1 MKIAFYCAN
10 KHLPEID
17 FSEPYSGNPGCGA
30 AEYLHIAIPF
40 MLDNFYSKLMKTV
53 IIADE
58 VDKLPPNIE
67 SYKVNHGVVEAAS
80 LAKSIECDVFVFR
93 PRMQEEDNI
102 LSHLESIQLKS
113 VGRAALT
120 PNYDHLIKMG
130 KSNYFKALICVGKN
144 QFNHLIDSPVSKK
157 IVQINNCISDKLI
170 GQITNKPIF
179 DKRKDVVFMGS
190 LMPQK
195 NFHYLAS
202 VWNQISKKIPEANL
216 HVIGSSKTY
225 GIKENLGKFGLAEEK
240 YEKYFMSLLNKDR
253 ISAKKVF
260 FHGNLSFE
268 KYKILSNAKVGV
280 VNPLG
285 TTETCCVSAVEMQ
298 AMGIPV
304 CTGNYE
310 SLRTTVINKRSGLLS
325 KNKKQFIKNIVSVY
339 KNKRIFNKLSEGAI
353 INAKINFSFSHNIN
367 KWYSLFYK
375 INNNINFEANFF
387 KSIFDV
393 KSILQLLIVINTIF
407 FRKTLGIRTF
417 SLLKLIDLLKK
428 IKIFLKKIILNN

>member
-10 KHLPEID
+10 KHLPKID
-17 FSEPYSGNPGCGA
+17 FSDPYAGNPGCGA
-30 AEYLHIAIPF
+30 AEYLHVAIPF
-40 MLDNFYSKLMKTV
+40 MLDNFYSKLMKIV

-58 VDKLPPNIE
+58 VDNLPSNIE
-67 SYKVNHGVVEAAS
+67 FHKVNNGVIEAAS
-80 LAKSIECDVFVFR
+80 LAKSIACDIFVFR
-93 PRMQEEDNI
+93 PRMYEEDNI
-102 LSHLESIQLKS
+102 LSHLEKIKLKS

-130 KSNYFKALICVGKN
+130 KCNYFKALICVGKN

-157 IVQINNCISDKLI
+157 IVHINNCISDKLI
-170 GQITNKPIF
+170 GEIKDKPNF
-179 DKRKDVVFMGS
+179 EDRKDVVFMGS
-190 LMPQK
+190 LVPQK

-202 VWNQISKKIPEANL
+202 IWNKISKEIPEANL

-225 GIKENLGKFGLAEEK
+225 GIEQNLGKYGLAEES
-240 YEKYFMSLLNKDR
+240 YEKHFMSLINEDNV
-253 ISAKKVF
+253 SSKKVF

-268 KYKILSNAKVGV
+268 KYKILSNTKVGV

-310 SLRTTVINKRSGLLS
+310 SLRTTVINKKSGLLS
-325 KNKKQFIKNIVSVY
+325 NNKKQLINNIIFVY
-339 KNKRIFNKLSEGAI
+339 KNKKVFNRLSEGAL
-353 INAKINFSFSHNIN
+353 INAKLNFSFSHNII

-375 INNNINFEANFF
+375 IKNNINFEADFS
-387 KSIFDV
+387 KSILEV
-393 KSILQLLIVINTIF
+393 KSILQFLMLLNTIF
-407 FRKTLGIRTF
+407 LKNKLGIKTF
-417 SLLKLIDLLKK
+417 SLLKLNDIFKN
-428 IKIFLKKIILNN
+428 IKIFLKKII

>member
-17 FSEPYSGNPGCGA
+17 FSDPYSGNPGCGA
-30 AEYLHIAIPF
+30 AEYLHVAIPF
-40 MLDNFYSKLMKTV
+40 MLDEFYSKLMKII

-58 VDKLPPNIE
+58 VNYLPSNIE
-67 SYKVNHGVVEAAS
+67 SYKVNEGVVEAAS
-80 LAKSIECDVFVFR
+80 LAKSMSCDIFVFR

-113 VGRAALT
+113 IGRAALT
-120 PNYDHLIKMG
+120 PNFDHLIKMG
-130 KSNYFKALICVGKN
+130 KCNYFKALICVGKN

-170 GQITNKPIF
+170 GEFHNKPIF
-179 DKRKDVVFMGS
+179 EKRKDVVFMGS

-202 VWNQISKKIPEANL
+202 VWHQISREIPEANL

-225 GIKENLGKFGLAEEK
+225 GIEKNLGKFGLAEEK
-240 YEKYFMSLLNKDR
+240 YEKFFMSLLNEDN

-310 SLRTTVINKRSGLLS
+310 SLRTTIINKRSGLLS
-325 KNKKQFIKNIVSVY
+325 KNKKQFINNIISVY
-339 KNKRIFNKLSEGAI
+339 KNKKVFNKLSEGAI

-367 KWYSLFYK
+367 RWYSLFYK
-375 INNNINFEANFF
+375 IKNNINFESNFY
-387 KSIFDV
+387 KSIFEV
-393 KSILQLLIVINTIF
+393 KTILQLLIVINSIF
-407 FRKTLGIRTF
+407 FRKTLRIKTYSFLR
-417 SLLKLIDLLKK
+417 LINLLKK
-428 IKIFLKKIILNN
+428 IKTFLKK